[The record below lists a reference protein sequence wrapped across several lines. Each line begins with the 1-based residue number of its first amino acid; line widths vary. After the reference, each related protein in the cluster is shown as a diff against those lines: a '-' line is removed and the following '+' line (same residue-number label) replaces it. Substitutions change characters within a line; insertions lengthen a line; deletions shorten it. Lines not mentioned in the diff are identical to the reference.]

1 MPIELDSRRELF
13 VDHYLI
19 ERLDGLRLA
28 LHSPREEEVVLR
40 FDQPWEGVFSC
51 AAAVIKHGTEFRL
64 YYRAMPAVTDGSDA
78 ESTCVALSDDGI
90 HWTRPSLGLFE
101 LAGSKEN
108 NAVIAHQPPFSHNFM
123 PFLDTRPGAEP
134 EERYKAIAGIHP
146 NGIFAFASPDG
157 MRWRKL
163 QPEPVL
169 TSEAFAFDSHNVAF
183 WSEMEGTYL
192 CYFRTWKDGVRW
204 VSRAASEDFVHWGP
218 TEEMSFVHEAAPAPI
233 EHIYTNATQPY
244 FRAPH
249 MYVALPRR
257 FMAGRRVL
265 SREEADSLNVHGS
278 QRADCSDAVFM
289 TSRGSSR
296 YDRTFLEAFI
306 RPGPE
311 RGNWSS
317 RAGTIA
323 CGVVQTGPREMS
335 VYRNEQYGQPTVR
348 QRRYSLR
355 LDGFCS
361 VRAAYCA
368 GELLT
373 KPFTFAG
380 SRLMLN
386 FETAAAGGIRVEVQD
401 EHGQPLPGY
410 RLDDSVE
417 LIGDE
422 IDRAV
427 AWKRGEDLSAIAG
440 RPVRLRFVMR
450 EADLYSMTLET

>member
-1 MPIELDSRRELF
+1 MLIELDSRRELF

-28 LHSPREEEVVLR
+28 LHSPREEEIALR
-40 FDQPWEGVFSC
+40 YDQPWEGVFSSG
-51 AAAVIKHGTEFRL
+51 AAVTRDGSSFRL

-90 HWTRPSLGLFE
+90 HWTRPNLGLFD
-101 LAGSKEN
+101 LCGSKEN

-123 PFLDTRPGAEP
+123 PFLDARPNVEP

-157 MRWRKL
+157 LHWRKL

-169 TSEAFAFDSHNVAF
+169 TSKAFAFDSHNVAF
-183 WSEMEGTYL
+183 WSEMEGKYV

-204 VSRAASEDFVHWGP
+204 VSRAASEDFAHWEP
-218 TEEMSFVHEAAPAPI
+218 AEEMAFVHDAGAASV

-249 MYVALPRR
+249 VYVALPRR

-265 SREEADSLNVHGS
+265 SREEADSLSVHENQQG
-278 QRADCSDAVFM
+278 DCSDAIFM
-289 TSRGSSR
+289 TSRGGSR

-317 RAGTIA
+317 RAGTLA

-335 VYRNEQYGQPTVR
+335 VYRNEHYGQPTVR

-361 VRAAYCA
+361 VRAAYSA

-380 SRLMLN
+380 SRLLLN
-386 FETAAAGGIRVEVQD
+386 FETAAAGGIRVEIQD
-401 EHGQPLPGY
+401 DRCEPLPGY

-417 LIGDE
+417 LIGDD
-422 IDRAV
+422 IDRAA
-427 AWKRGEDLSAIAG
+427 AWTSGEDVGPLAG
-440 RPVRLRFVMR
+440 RPLRLRFVMR
-450 EADLYSMTLET
+450 DSDLYSMAFTP